1 MNFPYESLAYKALP
15 IIMAMLLPSISLAQR
30 ITTDAPVLSSYA
42 DTEATT
48 NVVFSAGDT
57 DDRLFRL
64 SLELNATADNNVSV
78 VFGTD
83 ANANGVLDREEAD
96 AVVGWDSGSWFYQ
109 DRVSGAEAHTARTD
123 GRCRLNWEL
132 TLNPHKAAKGD
143 YCLSVVCCAILCLG
157 AALGLRIERRKPF
170 FMTASVLSCSRAR
183 ASSVLRRS
191 PRPSPLRERPARYL
205 QGPCRSFLLRQNHG
219 GQASW
224 ESAAPS

>member
-132 TLNPHKAAKGD
+132 TLNPHKAAKSIKATDANG
-143 YCLSVVCCAILCLG
+143 VVFKGAIPAATFNPAWNLMQVTARGLTEPGGIVVNEVLG
-157 AALGLRIERRKPF
+157 RGFNVILR
-170 FMTASVLSCSRAR
+170 
-183 ASSVLRRS
+183 
-191 PRPSPLRERPARYL
+191 
-205 QGPCRSFLLRQNHG
+205 
-219 GQASW
+219 
-224 ESAAPS
+224 

>member
-1 MNFPYESLAYKALP
+1 MKNPLVSRRYAILVGMLILSALAWAEAL
-15 IIMAMLLPSISLAQR
+15 SF
-30 ITTDAPVLSSYA
+30 DASNLSSYA

-48 NVVFSAGDT
+48 NVVFNAGNS

-132 TLNPHKAAKGD
+132 TLNPHKAAKSIKATDANG
-143 YCLSVVCCAILCLG
+143 VVFKGAIPAAMFNPDWNLMQVTARGLTEPNGIVVNAVLG
-157 AALGLRIERRKPF
+157 WGFNVILR
-170 FMTASVLSCSRAR
+170 
-183 ASSVLRRS
+183 
-191 PRPSPLRERPARYL
+191 
-205 QGPCRSFLLRQNHG
+205 
-219 GQASW
+219 
-224 ESAAPS
+224 

>member
-1 MNFPYESLAYKALP
+1 MIPKLNLLLIATMILP
-15 IIMAMLLPSISLAQR
+15 VVLAQ
-30 ITTDAPVLSSYA
+30 TNPPSVDVPNLSPYA

-109 DRVSGAEAHTARTD
+109 DRVTGAEAHTARAD
-123 GRCRLNWEL
+123 GRRRLNWDL
-132 TLNPHKAAKGD
+132 TLNPHKAAK
-143 YCLSVVCCAILCLG
+143 SVKATDADGVVFTGAIPAAMFNPDWDLMQVTARGLTEPSGIVVNQVLG
-157 AALGLRIERRKPF
+157 WGLNVI
-170 FMTASVLSCSRAR
+170 
-183 ASSVLRRS
+183 LR
-191 PRPSPLRERPARYL
+191 
-205 QGPCRSFLLRQNHG
+205 
-219 GQASW
+219 
-224 ESAAPS
+224 

>member
-1 MNFPYESLAYKALP
+1 MKRMIPKLNLLLIATMILP
-15 IIMAMLLPSISLAQR
+15 VVLAQ
-30 ITTDAPVLSSYA
+30 TNPPSVDVPNLSPYA

-109 DRVSGAEAHTARTD
+109 DRVTGAEAHTARAD
-123 GRCRLNWEL
+123 GRRRLNWDL
-132 TLNPHKAAKGD
+132 TLNPHKAAK
-143 YCLSVVCCAILCLG
+143 SVKATDADGVVFTGAIPAAMFNPDWDLMQVTARGLTEPSGIVVNQVLG
-157 AALGLRIERRKPF
+157 WGLNVI
-170 FMTASVLSCSRAR
+170 
-183 ASSVLRRS
+183 LR
-191 PRPSPLRERPARYL
+191 
-205 QGPCRSFLLRQNHG
+205 
-219 GQASW
+219 
-224 ESAAPS
+224 

>member
-123 GRCRLNWEL
+123 GRRRLNWEL
-132 TLNPHKAAKGD
+132 TLNPYKAAK
-143 YCLSVVCCAILCLG
+143 SVKATDANGVVFTGAIPEAMFNPDWNLMQVTTRGLMEPNGIVVNEVLG
-157 AALGLRIERRKPF
+157 WGFNVILR
-170 FMTASVLSCSRAR
+170 
-183 ASSVLRRS
+183 
-191 PRPSPLRERPARYL
+191 
-205 QGPCRSFLLRQNHG
+205 
-219 GQASW
+219 
-224 ESAAPS
+224 

>member
-96 AVVGWDSGSWFYQ
+96 AVVGWDSGSWFYL
-109 DRVSGAEAHTARTD
+109 DHVTGAEAHVSRAE
-123 GRCRLNWEL
+123 GRHRLDWQL
-132 TLNPHKAAKGD
+132 TLNPHKAAKSIKATDANG
-143 YCLSVVCCAILCLG
+143 VVFKGAIPAATFNPAWNLMQVTARGLTEPNGIVVNAVLG
-157 AALGLRIERRKPF
+157 RGFNVILR
-170 FMTASVLSCSRAR
+170 
-183 ASSVLRRS
+183 
-191 PRPSPLRERPARYL
+191 
-205 QGPCRSFLLRQNHG
+205 
-219 GQASW
+219 
-224 ESAAPS
+224 